1 MGVIGPMGTLSCSLD
16 FPASRLQSEEH
27 FCPLTSQRILPTAF
41 PMVLLFLEWM
51 WQGATPLGLTEGSG
65 HRPRT
70 ALGPM

>member
-16 FPASRLQSEEH
+16 FPDSRLQSEGH

-41 PMVLLFLEWM
+41 PMVLLFLEWTR
-51 WQGATPLGLTEGSG
+51 QDATPPGLVEGSG

-70 ALGPM
+70 TLGPM